1 MFISIANCLKCKL
14 CLIFF
19 TLELDED
26 NPLWIGAWWMGF
38 VIVGSIVLSL
48 APLMT
53 LFPALIPPPKG
64 TQTDAVAIRKQLG
77 ESAGPSTAK
86 EWWADFFKIIKR
98 LFTNRIY
105 VLSIFSSAFMVL
117 AIVGFAQFIPKYFE
131 VVFRQRASESGL
143 AAPMAKSAASIT
155 GVIIAGVVVGKWQPR
170 ARK

>member
-1 MFISIANCLKCKL
+1 
-14 CLIFF
+14 
-19 TLELDED
+19 
-26 NPLWIGAWWMGF
+26 MGF

-105 VLSIFSSAFMVL
+105 VLSIFSSAFMV
-117 AIVGFAQFIPKYFE
+117 
-131 VVFRQRASESGL
+131 
-143 AAPMAKSAASIT
+143 
-155 GVIIAGVVVGKWQPR
+155 WQ
-170 ARK
+170 